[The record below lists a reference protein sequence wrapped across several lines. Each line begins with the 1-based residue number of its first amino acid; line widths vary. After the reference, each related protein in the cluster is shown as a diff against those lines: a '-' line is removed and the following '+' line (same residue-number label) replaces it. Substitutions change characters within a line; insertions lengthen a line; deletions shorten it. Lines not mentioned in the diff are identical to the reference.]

1 MQKGK
6 CPVQPLTESHS
17 SLGKVYMSASR
28 QNRDNPCERVMIKSA
43 CFNEIEVM
51 VNYNIVPLPSLCVV
65 AGVYCTIRNS
75 KNECSQHSTGYNER

>member
-6 CPVQPLTESHS
+6 CPVQPLTESHT
-17 SLGKVYMSASR
+17 LGKIYMSASR

>member
-6 CPVQPLTESHS
+6 CPFQPKTESHT
-17 SLGKVYMSASR
+17 LGKVYMSASC
-28 QNRDNPCERVMIKSA
+28 QNRANPCERVMIKSA
-43 CFNEIEVM
+43 CCNEIEVM

-75 KNECSQHSTGYNER
+75 KNECSQHIQVIMSDR